1 MINANLLSRYKLTAI
16 AAGKVARQRDKLRGS
31 QIESWLNKS
40 DYNAAEGGYKPA
52 KMQSIIINK
61 LIYFN
66 KVRN

>member
-16 AAGKVARQRDKLRGS
+16 AAGKVARQRDKLRGT
-31 QIESWLNKS
+31 QIESWINKS
-40 DYNAAEGGYKPA
+40 DYNAAEDGYKPA